1 MKRIKKLISLASA
14 AAVTVSLF
22 AGLSVSAQD
31 AATGY
36 SYNPDTG
43 VATWDFTAEN
53 ASTTAATNGLS
64 WGWRLNCSETGIGC
78 EGGWVGNNYPRYI
91 MFTPSSSGTITV
103 TPGEN
108 PESVF
113 ITKEKESYD
122 NKLEQAQ
129 QSGDGYI
136 ITCNLEADTTYYIRS
151 TVSDHVNWSV
161 KSITYEADEKYYT
174 ESGNTSTWDFT
185 AFGLT
190 VDNVTTKYNGLMV
203 HSYGADCTVSP
214 SSGVSVDEFWCGNQY
229 NRSIEYT
236 PTMDGTVKVYANRN
250 VIIYKNAYAP
260 ADENKINVTPGE
272 GCATAELKAN
282 TTYYIEFDNEWTVS
296 KVEFTE
302 KTETE
307 EPDEPTEPEK
317 PTAVLTDAEWTVE
330 DGSDIG
336 YTVDS
341 AKNNLTAPDGTVVY
355 GYSASFKGLAGDSTS
370 YTKVTATVKKKDGGE
385 NDIKTQE
392 KSMEGL
398 TLNGGEAVFYI
409 ISNAE
414 LDASASTIVLE

>member
-1 MKRIKKLISLASA
+1 MKKIKKLISLASA

-113 ITKEKESYD
+113 ITKEQESYD

-136 ITCNLEADTTYYIRS
+136 ITCNLKADTTYYIRS
-151 TVSDHVNWSV
+151 TVSDRVNWSV

-190 VDNVTTKYNGLMV
+190 VDNVTTKHNGLQV
-203 HSYGADCTVSP
+203 HYYSNGSNPDTCTVSP
-214 SSGVSVDEFWCGNQY
+214 ESGVYVSQCWCGDSY

-236 PTMDGTVKVYANRN
+236 PTVDGTVKVYANRN

-260 ADENKINVTPGE
+260 ADENKINVTQGE
-272 GCATAELKAN
+272 GYATAELEAD
-282 TTYYIEFDNEWTVS
+282 TTYFIEFDNAWTVS
-296 KVEFTE
+296 KVEFTK

-307 EPDEPTEPEK
+307 EPEEPTEPEK
-317 PTAVLTDAEWTVE
+317 PTADLEDAEWTVDNLE
-330 DGSDIG
+330 G
-336 YTVDS
+336 YEADS
-341 AKNNLTAPDGTVVY
+341 NDKNKLIAPDDTEVF
-355 GYSASFKGLAGDSTS
+355 GYKASFDSLSGS
-370 YTKVTATVKKKDGGE
+370 YTTVKATVKKADSSETKE
-385 NDIKTQE
+385 QE
-392 KSMEGL
+392 KNISEL
-398 TLNGGEAVFYI
+398 TMNGGGVVFYI

-414 LDASASTIVLE
+414 LDTTGSSIVLE